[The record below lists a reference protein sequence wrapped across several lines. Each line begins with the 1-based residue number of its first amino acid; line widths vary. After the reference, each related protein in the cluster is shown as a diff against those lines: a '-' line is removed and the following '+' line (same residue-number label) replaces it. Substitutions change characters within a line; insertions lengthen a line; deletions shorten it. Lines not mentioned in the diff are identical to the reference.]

1 MNLNAIMAKYIKFN
15 RFYIFILVLFT
26 NSVATEAQS
35 VHKFLR
41 KGDGAYREG
50 DYKGAEEN
58 YRKSLEMQSNA
69 KGSFN
74 LGNAIFKQQRY
85 TDAIKQYDEIIAKS
99 NDNTLKANSL
109 YNKGNAHFWNK
120 EYDKAV
126 EAYKQ
131 SLRLNPK
138 DENAKKNLAKAK
150 RQLQEQQKQQQKNQ
164 QNQQKDKQD
173 NQNKQDKNQ
182 QQPQDPKQ
190 DSQQDQQQKQQQPQ
204 DANGQPQ
211 QNPQQKASQDLKKE
225 DAKRMLQIM
234 DDEERK
240 VQQRLKK
247 GKPQPSRSTKDW

>member
-1 MNLNAIMAKYIKFN
+1 MNFNSMIVENIKFS
-15 RFYIFILVLFT
+15 RFYIIILGVFINVF
-26 NSVATEAQS
+26 ATEAQS

-41 KGDGAYREG
+41 KGDGAYKEG

-58 YRKSLEMQSNA
+58 YRKSLEMQPNA

-120 EYDKAV
+120 EYDKSV
-126 EAYKQ
+126 EAFKQ
-131 SLRLNPK
+131 SLRLNPN

-164 QNQQKDKQD
+164 QNQQKDKKG
-173 NQNKQDKNQ
+173 NKDKEDKNQ
-182 QQPQDPKQ
+182 QQPQEP
-190 DSQQDQQQKQQQPQ
+190 QQDQKQQQQPQ